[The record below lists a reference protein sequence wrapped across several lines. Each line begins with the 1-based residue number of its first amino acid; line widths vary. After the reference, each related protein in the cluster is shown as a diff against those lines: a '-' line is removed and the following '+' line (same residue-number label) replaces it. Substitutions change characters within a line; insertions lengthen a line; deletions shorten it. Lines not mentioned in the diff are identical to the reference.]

1 MRIAY
6 TCHDSFPSSSTNTQQ
21 TFWTIAEVA
30 RLGVSVELFVPS
42 VNTVAGQESR
52 STVARYYGASI
63 GTLPETLNI
72 TTLGDR
78 PLEGS
83 VTKGWFDWRIAGR
96 LTASSRAGIG
106 RRHDL
111 VWTRDP
117 LALVSCVRAGLPTF
131 FETYRP
137 DFALRRRFAPWRQMC
152 LASPHLRGIVT
163 HSRLAADAFVAARI
177 PAERVLVAYNG
188 FAPSLLEPVLSRAEA
203 RIRLALPR
211 DRPLAVYAG
220 HVSPDKGVDVL
231 VQMAAAVP
239 GARILLVGASPDS
252 IDGQRLREAARQAG
266 VRNVLLRP
274 RVPLADVSTYLYAA
288 DCLIVPPTDEPLRRF
303 RRTVLPMK
311 VFMYLA
317 AGRPILAPRLPDLE
331 EVLTDHETAR
341 LVPPDDAQEA
351 GAALAA
357 LLADQPLQERLSR
370 NALEAATAYTW
381 SARARRIAG
390 FMGWAGEVS
399 R

>member
-21 TFWTIAEVA
+21 TFWTIVEVA

-42 VNTVAGQESR
+42 VQTIAGQNPRATVAQ
-52 STVARYYGASI
+52 YYGASI
-63 GTLPETLNI
+63 EALPETWSI
-72 TTLGDR
+72 SALGDR

-83 VTKGWFDWRIAGR
+83 VEKGWFDWRIARR
-96 LTASSRAGIG
+96 LTPSLRATTG

-117 LALVSCVRAGLPTF
+117 LALVSCLRAGLPTF

-137 DFALRRRFAPWRQMC
+137 DFAAQRRFAPWRRMC
-152 LASPHLRGIVT
+152 LASPHLCGVVT
-163 HSRLAADAFVAARI
+163 HSRLAADAYVAARV
-177 PAERVLVAYNG
+177 PPERVLVARNG

-203 RIRLALPR
+203 RIRLALPP
-211 DRPLAVYAG
+211 DGPLAVYAG
-220 HVSPDKGVDVL
+220 HVGPDKGVDVL
-231 VQMAAAVP
+231 VRMAAAVP
-239 GARILLVGASPDS
+239 DAWILLVGASPDS
-252 IDGQRLREAARQAG
+252 IDGQRLREVARQAG

-288 DCLIVPPTDEPLRRF
+288 DCLMVPPTDEPLRRF

-341 LVPPDDAQEA
+341 LVPPDDVQEA
-351 GAALAA
+351 GAALAV
-357 LLADQPLQERLSR
+357 LLADRPLQERLSR
-370 NALEAATAYTW
+370 NALAAATAYTW
-381 SARARRIAG
+381 SARARRIAD
-390 FMGWAGEVS
+390 FIGWTGEGS